1 MARVVVPWGAAV
13 IYGATPTPNPS
24 PHRGGEAIA
33 ALSRAD
39 FALMPAV
46 RASTD
51 ATWLLIG
58 LPLAL
63 VAWLALVPLGFLIW
77 QSFLTPQTATAP
89 ARFTLDNFRAAY
101 LSPETLRLFLN
112 SVEFAIGAAA
122 LSLGL
127 GTALAWMNERTNT
140 PFKKLFFG
148 LSIVPLV
155 IPSIL
160 FTVAWIM
167 LASPKI
173 GIINKALQGL
183 SGSDAVFVDI
193 YTIAGMIFVD
203 GLHYSPMAFLLMTAA
218 FRAMDPSLEE
228 SALMSGASV
237 PQVACRITLQLAW
250 PAAAGALLILLVRAI
265 ESFEV
270 PALLGL
276 PVGIEV
282 YTSSIYQAIHQY
294 PSRVGLASAYAVT
307 LLLMTSVGIYLH
319 SRLSSQGARFATV
332 TGKGFRP
339 RTIDLGGW
347 RYVTATLFMLYF
359 VVIVLLPFLVLVW
372 SSLQRFYSAP
382 SWAALSRLTLASYR
396 SVLDYPGF
404 LDIVRNSLLLAF
416 ASATIVM
423 LLAAVMSW
431 IVVRSRVPGRW
442 LIDNLASLPLVF
454 PGLVLGLAIMVCY
467 LTLDIGVYGTLWI
480 LLIAYVTRFL
490 PYGMRYSSASMLQ
503 IHKEL
508 EESAAMSGASFGM
521 AFRRV
526 VLPLLKPGLLAGWI
540 YVLIVSI
547 RELSS
552 SILLY
557 GPGSEVVSVMIWELW
572 QNGQYVELSALG
584 VMLIVLLLGLVM
596 LAQLAGKRLGVAEA

>member
-1 MARVVVPWGAAV
+1 
-13 IYGATPTPNPS
+13 
-24 PHRGGEAIA
+24 
-33 ALSRAD
+33 
-39 FALMPAV
+39 MPAA

-404 LDIVRNSLLLAF
+404 LDIMRNSLLLAF

-467 LTLDIGVYGTLWI
+467 LTLDIGIYGTLWI

-557 GPGSEVVSVMIWELW
+557 SPGSEVVSVMIWELW

-584 VMLIVLLLGLVM
+584 VMLIVLLFLLVM
-596 LAQLAGKRLGVAEA
+596 LAQQLGRRFGIAET